1 MQCYAF
7 RILVNV
13 VNQNVLRCAY
23 FANIY
28 SHLRY
33 GIIFWGNSSHI
44 LRTFRIQKR
53 IVRIICKSASR
64 APCRPL
70 FRKLNILTLPSMYIY
85 EILLFVKQ
93 KLESRENIFL
103 TNGQIHEYNTR
114 NSNNLYQP
122 PLSTSLFQNSTYNM
136 GIKLFNVLPIH
147 IKEAKSFNIFKKC
160 LSNYLLEHCF
170 YSIKE
175 YKDFH

>member
-1 MQCYAF
+1 M
-7 RILVNV
+7 
-13 VNQNVLRCAY
+13 
-23 FANIY
+23 
-28 SHLRY
+28 
-33 GIIFWGNSSHI
+33 
-44 LRTFRIQKR
+44 
-53 IVRIICKSASR
+53 RIICKSATR
-64 APCRPL
+64 TPCRPL

-147 IKEAKSFNIFKKC
+147 IKEVKSFNIFNKC
-160 LSNYLLEHCF
+160 LSNSLLEHCF